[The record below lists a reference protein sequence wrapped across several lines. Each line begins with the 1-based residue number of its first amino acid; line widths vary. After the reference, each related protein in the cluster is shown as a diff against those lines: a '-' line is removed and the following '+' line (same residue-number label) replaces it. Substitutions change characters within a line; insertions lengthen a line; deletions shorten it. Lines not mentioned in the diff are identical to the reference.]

1 MKIQKITILFALAV
15 IVPMNAVYAL
25 SSEIHVTK
33 DGKASVTSAK
43 VMQQAGSTFF
53 ARLYWGD
60 AFIRF
65 TVKTNSS
72 TKFLRATGEATTIT
86 EIKEGDLL
94 DVYGELQPQSDT
106 LTINA
111 SSIKNSSIQREQ
123 ADLSGTVTAINPSL
137 QQFTLNNKERG
148 FVTVKTATSTQFIK
162 GNRSLDLEH
171 IRIGDRII
179 KANGDYDIPSRTLVA
194 SLVTTFVDPALYK
207 PRLLIGKLAEAPTSE
222 NNLSIKVVISEVP
235 FTVFLNST
243 STIMRNNR
251 STTTLQ
257 RFIKGDTIR
266 IYGTRRE
273 IDEPIVDAEVIRNIN
288 L

>member
-1 MKIQKITILFALAV
+1 MYKKFLFTLVAFLTLAPVSAL
-15 IVPMNAVYAL
+15 AL

-33 DGKASVTSAK
+33 SGKADVSSAK

-60 AFIRF
+60 AFVRF
-65 TVKTNSS
+65 TIKTNSS
-72 TKFLRATGEATTIT
+72 TKFLRATGEATTIA
-86 EIKEGDLL
+86 EIKDGNLL
-94 DVYGELQPQSDT
+94 DVSGELQSQSDT
-106 LTINA
+106 LTIIA
-111 SSIKNSSIQREQ
+111 SSVKNSSVEKEQ
-123 ADLSGTVTAINPSL
+123 AVLSGTVTALNPSS

-171 IRIGDRII
+171 IRIGDRIT
-179 KANGDYDIPSRTLVA
+179 KTSGDYDIPSRTLVA
-194 SLVTTFVDPALYK
+194 NSVTTYVNPALYK
-207 PRLLIGKLAEAPTSE
+207 PRLFIGKLTETPSSTE
-222 NNLSIKVVISEVP
+222 TTTIKVSVSDTL
-235 FTVFLNST
+235 FSVFLGNNT
-243 STIMRNNR
+243 EILRNNR
-251 STTTLQ
+251 STTTIQ

-273 IDEPIVDAEVIRNIN
+273 IDEPTIDAEVVRNIN